1 MKRKGKNNIEKS
13 QVCQA
18 HIDKSMIKHDRKT
31 IKVNCASAT
40 RHCLYGGI
48 AANLDNIFHTTESLT
63 FLDYKY

>member
-31 IKVNCASAT
+31 IKSKLCVSYPA
-40 RHCLYGGI
+40 L
-48 AANLDNIFHTTESLT
+48 SLRR
-63 FLDYKY
+63 YCR